1 MVDLAPTA
9 TEVKNMDITLV
20 AKTAVL
26 TDNIVL
32 NSMFS
37 LSLLPLIHIPLPTSF
52 FISYVYS
59 KKITADCK

>member
-1 MVDLAPTA
+1 MEDLAPTA
-9 TEVKNMDITLV
+9 TEAKNMDITLV

-37 LSLLPLIHIPLPTSF
+37 LSLLPFDSHPLTNLILHLIHL
-52 FISYVYS
+52 
-59 KKITADCK
+59 